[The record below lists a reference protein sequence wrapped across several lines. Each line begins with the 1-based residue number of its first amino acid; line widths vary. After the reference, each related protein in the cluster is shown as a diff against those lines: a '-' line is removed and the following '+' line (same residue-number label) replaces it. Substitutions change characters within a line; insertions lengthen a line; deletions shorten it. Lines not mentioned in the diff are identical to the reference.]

1 MKTPRRLEPLLE
13 EGIIDEVHSQ
23 LMSGKEAVCYVV
35 SAGGEIRVAKV
46 YKEANQRA
54 FQNRAGYMEGRNVR
68 SSRDRRAIHKRTTYG
83 KKQLEEAWQT
93 AEVDA
98 LFRMHAAGVR
108 VPTPYVFSEGVLLME
123 MVQDDQER
131 VAPRLSELQFGRQE
145 ALEVHRELMRQCA
158 LMLLGG
164 LVHADL
170 SEFNVLMAPSGPVII
185 DFPQAVDAAA
195 NNSAR
200 RIFVRDTDN
209 LTRFLA
215 RFAPELRRKRY
226 GDHIWKLFERGELT
240 AEMQFDDVQV
250 EVEKAPAPRVEGQG
264 QNEPA
269 RSRRRA
275 VVEIQTTSSQKQSPG
290 GGDGRRR
297 RGNGR
302 PPEGRPADGPPG
314 AFASAKSGPR
324 PRRRG
329 GGGGPPGVDRPAGS
343 APRPEGSSPR
353 RPPHDSSAQGPRPR
367 PPHDSSAQG
376 PRPPRPPHDSSAQ
389 GPRPPRPPQ
398 EAGAAGAGDASDAPK
413 RRKRR
418 RRRRGGKPPAVASSS
433 D

>member
-275 VVEIQTTSSQKQSPG
+275 VVEIAPAAPSRG
-290 GGDGRRR
+290 GGGRNGGRNGPR
-297 RGNGR
+297 GHARPGNGAR
-302 PPEGRPADGPPG
+302 PE
-314 AFASAKSGPR
+314 ASSDNRGGPR
-324 PRRRG
+324 GDPRDARSAEPGVQAENTGGGPGRHRRRRG
-329 GGGGPPGVDRPAGS
+329 GGSAEGGAPQVAGSTESRPA
-343 APRPEGSSPR
+343 RPEQRPARPEQRPNAGEVRGS
-353 RPPHDSSAQGPRPR
+353 
-367 PPHDSSAQG
+367 
-376 PRPPRPPHDSSAQ
+376 
-389 GPRPPRPPQ
+389 
-398 EAGAAGAGDASDAPK
+398 EADGAAT
-413 RRKRR
+413 RKRR
-418 RRRRGGKPPAVASSS
+418 RRRRRRGGGAAPATAA